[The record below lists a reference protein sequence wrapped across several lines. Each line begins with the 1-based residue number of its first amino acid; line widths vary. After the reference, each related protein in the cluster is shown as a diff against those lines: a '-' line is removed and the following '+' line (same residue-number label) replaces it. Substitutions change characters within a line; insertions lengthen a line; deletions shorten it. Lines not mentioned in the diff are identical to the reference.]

1 MRLNWA
7 QHGAQLALADKV
19 RERVRLHLKPHDP
32 NTPGNAAALIEVHL
46 ADDGKITSATLLRS
60 SGYPEWDEKAMA
72 AVRAASP
79 LPAGMRKLKITV
91 QADCRL
97 AQTP

>member
-1 MRLNWA
+1 MRLNWE
-7 QHGAQLALADKV
+7 QHGAQMALADKV
-19 RERVRLHLKPHDP
+19 REHVRSHLKPHDP
-32 NTPGNAAALIEVHL
+32 NTPGDAAALIEVLL
-46 ADDGKITSATLLRS
+46 ADDGEITSTTLLRS

-79 LPAGMRKLKITV
+79 LPRGMGKLKITV
-91 QADCRL
+91 QADCRP